1 MGVDVTSIDHPTRI
15 LSALRDFFV
24 APHAEALEK
33 AYRSLAMAFP
43 RVVHEKDD
51 WGVLAFAFN
60 RLFVGPGPVVAPP
73 FASVYLDDE
82 PFVMGKTTLKVRQI
96 YEMVGL
102 RSPWHGA
109 VPDDHIALELDACL
123 HMHLNLQKR
132 PSSQLEALY
141 AYFIT
146 EHMMQWVPQFI
157 DKVTH
162 EEDVPE
168 PILWVCR
175 RLSHWLVFTYQQL
188 ANRSE
193 KGINPDTK
201 KGEVTYGKMEP

>member
-1 MGVDVTSIDHPTRI
+1 MSHVENPT
-15 LSALRDFFV
+15 LTMTALRDFFA
-24 APHAEALEK
+24 APNTEVLEK

-43 RVVHEKDD
+43 RVVAEKDD
-51 WGVLAFAFN
+51 WNVLTFVFN

-73 FASVYLDDE
+73 YASVYIDDE
-82 PFVMGKTTLKVRQI
+82 PFVMGETTLKVRKI

-102 RSPWHGA
+102 RSPWYGA

-123 HMHLNLQKR
+123 HMHLNLQER

-157 DKVTH
+157 DKVSQ

-193 KGINPDTK
+193 KGNNPDTK
-201 KGEVTYGKMEP
+201 KEK

>member
-1 MGVDVTSIDHPTRI
+1 MIRINNPTLTI
-15 LSALRDFFV
+15 TALRDFFM
-24 APHAEALEK
+24 APHAEDLEK

-43 RVVHEKDD
+43 RVVQEKDD
-51 WGVLAFAFN
+51 WNVLAFAFN
-60 RLFVGPGPVVAPP
+60 RLFIGPGPVIAPP
-73 FASVYLDDE
+73 YASIYLEDE
-82 PFVMGKTTLKVRQI
+82 PFVMGETTLKVRQI

-123 HMHLNLQKR
+123 HMHNNLEKR

-141 AYFIT
+141 AYFLT
-146 EHMMQWVPQFI
+146 EHMMRWVPQFI
-157 DKVTH
+157 DKVGQ

-175 RLSHWLVFTYQQL
+175 RLSHWLACTCKQI
-188 ANRSE
+188 AHPSE
-193 KGINPDTK
+193 KGSNSDTK
-201 KGEVTYGKMEP
+201 KGEVTYGKVEP